1 MVDCIHRV
9 NTDSLTRGFIM
20 ELFNEE
26 STNAPV
32 WGSRMYWEQSYER
45 YFNSVPEGEEVLSF
59 EEYKE
64 CVS

>member
-1 MVDCIHRV
+1 
-9 NTDSLTRGFIM
+9 M

-26 STNAPV
+26 QANAPV
-32 WGSRMYWEQSYER
+32 WGSRLYWELSYER